1 MLTTGAKT
9 RGMHFPGAFFGKEA
23 GPAFDTMVSSSFNS
37 HGPVTMSITSLIEAD
52 RQHLIHPV
60 VNYRAHEARGVT
72 ILESAHGSFVRDA
85 AGNELL
91 DAFAGLWCVNVGYG
105 QQSIVDVA
113 TEQMKKLPYATG
125 YFHFGSAPAIELA
138 AQLVERSPAS
148 LQHLYFTLGGSDA
161 VDSAVRFITHYFNAI
176 GQPQKKQF
184 ISLAR
189 GYHGSS
195 SVGSGL
201 TALPTFHRHFDLPLP
216 HQHYIASPYAYRSDL
231 ADDAALIAASV
242 AALEAK
248 VAALGAEHVAAFFC
262 EPIQGSGGVIVPP
275 VGWLKAMRD
284 ACRKLGILFVA
295 DEVITGFGR
304 TGPLFACQAE
314 GVEPDLMTVAKGLTA
329 GYAPMGAV
337 LMSDEVYR
345 GIADG
350 SPDAAIG
357 HGFTYSGH
365 PVSAAIG
372 LEVMRLYHEGGLLAN
387 AAALAPRFAQ
397 GLDALLEHPLV
408 GDSRH
413 RGLLGALEL
422 VSDKDSKA
430 GFDAALKLPDRI
442 AAAAYRNGLIFRA
455 FGDNILGFAP
465 ALSYTADEFDLLFA
479 RLRNT
484 LDEVLAQPEVR
495 AALDSKTRVAAC

>member
-1 MLTTGAKT
+1 
-9 RGMHFPGAFFGKEA
+9 
-23 GPAFDTMVSSSFNS
+23 
-37 HGPVTMSITSLIEAD
+37 MSISTLIEAD
-52 RQHLIHPV
+52 RKHLIHPV

-72 ILESAHGSFVRDA
+72 ILDSAHGSFVRDA
-85 AGNELL
+85 DGNELL

-105 QQSIVDVA
+105 QQSIIDAA

-138 AQLVERSPAS
+138 AQLVERTPAS
-148 LQHLYFTLGGSDA
+148 LQHVYFTLGGSDA
-161 VDSAVRFITHYFNAI
+161 VDSAVRFITHYFNAT
-176 GQPQKKQF
+176 GRPSKKQF
-184 ISLAR
+184 ISLER

-201 TALPTFHRHFDLPLP
+201 TALPAFHRHFDLPLP
-216 HQHYIASPYAYRSDL
+216 CQHYIPSPYAYRSDY

-242 AALEAK
+242 AALRAK
-248 VAALGAEHVAAFFC
+248 VAELGADRVAAFFC

-275 VGWLKAMRD
+275 VGWLKAMRET
-284 ACRKLGILFVA
+284 ARQLGILFLV

-304 TGPLFACQAE
+304 TGPLFACEAE
-314 GVEPDLMTVAKGLTA
+314 QVEPDLMTVAKGLTA

-337 LMSDEVYR
+337 LMSDEIYR
-345 GIADG
+345 GIAD
-350 SPDAAIG
+350 AAGNAAVG
-357 HGFTYSGH
+357 HGYTYSAH

-387 AAALAPRFAQ
+387 AQALAPRFAM
-397 GLDALLEHPLV
+397 GLDALLDHPLV

-430 GFDAALKLPDRI
+430 GFDGALNLSDRI
-442 AAAAYRNGLIFRA
+442 AAAAYRNRLIFRA

-465 ALSYTADEFDLLFA
+465 ALSYTADEFDMLFD
-479 RLRNT
+479 RLRRT
-484 LDEVLAQPEVR
+484 LDEVLAEPDVR
-495 AALDSKTRVAAC
+495 AALAGKQRAVAC